1 MSWYAKIC
9 ENASGLTFL
18 LSLIEIIFSG
28 FKSAKFSQYMQ
39 LNAGIKSILYRSHGE
54 LMKKNGILKMNT
66 TKYRV
71 DLDKAVDVYSDMV
84 YRIAMSYV
92 KNSTDAQDIFQ
103 NTFLKLTRYKD
114 TIESE
119 EHLRAWLIKV
129 SVNCAKSFVTSTWN
143 KTTEGLD
150 LETINEPVFM
160 MEEQSELYELILALD
175 DKYKMPLL
183 LYYYEGYSVK
193 EIARILDEK
202 ENTIKSNLSRGR
214 KKLKNDIESK
224 M

>member
-1 MSWYAKIC
+1 
-9 ENASGLTFL
+9 
-18 LSLIEIIFSG
+18 
-28 FKSAKFSQYMQ
+28 
-39 LNAGIKSILYRSHGE
+39 
-54 LMKKNGILKMNT
+54 MKNNRILKMNT
-66 TKYRV
+66 DSYRV

-92 KNSTDAQDIFQ
+92 KNSADAQDIFQ

-129 SVNCAKSFVTSTWN
+129 SGNCAKSFVTSTWN

-150 LETINEPVFM
+150 AETISEPVFQ
-160 MEEQSELYELILALD
+160 MEETSELYDLILAFD
-175 DKYKMPLL
+175 EKYKMPLL
-183 LYYYEGYSVK
+183 LYYYEGYSIK
-193 EIARILDEK
+193 EIAEILGEK

-214 KKLKNDIESK
+214 KKLKDAIESK